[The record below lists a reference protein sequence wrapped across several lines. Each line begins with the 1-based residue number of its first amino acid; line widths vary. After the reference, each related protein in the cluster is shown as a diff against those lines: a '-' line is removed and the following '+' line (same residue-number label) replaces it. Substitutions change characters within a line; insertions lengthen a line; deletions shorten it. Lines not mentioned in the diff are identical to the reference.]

1 MTAAHRMIAEDK
13 GRFTHGAFYHT
24 LYDRP
29 LAEARKA
36 VVDLVPE
43 GSSVL
48 DIACGTG
55 ELCFEL
61 ALRKNCQVVGVDL
74 SRRMIEFA
82 RKRNPSTQVRFEHGD
97 AIDLAEVAPDT
108 FDFTTIL
115 FLLHEVPRAQQVA
128 VLNEALRVARKAVV
142 VDSQVPLPWNL
153 HGIALRAVEASGGP
167 AHYRSFADYLA
178 AGGIGGI
185 LNASRVKA
193 SVSQRSVFWHGCREL
208 VVLEGKAQAAL
219 SG

>member
-1 MTAAHRMIAEDK
+1 MTSTPRMIARDK
-13 GRFTHGAFYHT
+13 SRFTYGAVYHT

-29 LAEARKA
+29 LAEARKI

-61 ALRKNCQVVGVDL
+61 ASRKNCQVVGVDL

-82 RKRNPSTQVRFEHGD
+82 RKRNPGAQVRFAHGD
-97 AIDLAEVAPDT
+97 GTDLAECVPDT

-115 FLLHEVPRAQQVA
+115 FLLHEVPRAEQIA
-128 VLNEALRVARKAVV
+128 VLNEALRVARKVV
-142 VDSQVPLPWNL
+142 IVDSQVPLPRNL
-153 HGIALRAVEASGGP
+153 HGIALRVVEVSGGP
-167 AHYRSFADYLA
+167 ANYRSFLDYLA
-178 AGGIGGI
+178 TGGIGGI
-185 LNASRVKA
+185 LDDSRVRA
-193 SVSQRSVFWHGCREL
+193 SASQRSVFWHGCREM
-208 VVLEGKAQAAL
+208 VVLDGHAKAAV
-219 SG
+219 